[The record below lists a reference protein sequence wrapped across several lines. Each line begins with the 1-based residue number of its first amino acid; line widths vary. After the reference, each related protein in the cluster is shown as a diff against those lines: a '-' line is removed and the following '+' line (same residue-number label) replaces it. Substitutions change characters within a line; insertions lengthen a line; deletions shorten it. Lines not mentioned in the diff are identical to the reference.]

1 MASVLYS
8 MGDCADRRK
17 AKSFKRVLSDGYA
30 VLGLG
35 DVARTCVA
43 LDTED
48 AVANIARALT
58 DKNEFPQ
65 GQAQCAAEDI
75 ETYLGI
81 KVTGDR

>member
-17 AKSFKRVLSDGYA
+17 AKSFKLVLSDGYA

-48 AVANIARALT
+48 AVANIARA
-58 DKNEFPQ
+58 
-65 GQAQCAAEDI
+65 
-75 ETYLGI
+75 
-81 KVTGDR
+81 